1 VLNRTLIAVAIA
13 AASSGTYAETATE
26 TQHQNL
32 DTLLIEG
39 NAEST
44 QSATNAETRVSAA
57 DGAVTITSKEM
68 EDAQVSNLAD
78 ALQGN
83 AAVQIDEVGG
93 SRGSEITIR
102 GQSGNAV
109 SVRVEG
115 APNNRSQIMHKGS
128 NDRDTIWLNM
138 DMYDTITVIPGA
150 GANTYGNGS
159 TGGVVLL
166 ETKDPESIIRNDR
179 DWGANL
185 RYTHETNGQSDG
197 ISGDVAK
204 RFNDQ
209 FSANA
214 TLSIRDTDAYKDGNG
229 YKTDN
234 GSTGSEDLSYLIKG
248 VYTPT
253 NEHRIEAS
261 VMQNNKDYSD
271 FDDAAVETEKEVREQ
286 TLSANYHYKPQNN
299 DLVDLKIRLSR
310 AESDQESDQG
320 DGTWINTGGVTTT
333 YFEAENTSLF
343 SQSDRILHA
352 VRYGIDYTYD
362 DIRVSYKQDDG
373 VTPKQVDRTSIGGY
387 VSDNIH
393 IGENLLVSGSLR
405 YDKYEADYDGRVT
418 DGKGSVNSK
427 LSANWTPFESTA
439 FHGLGFTALV
449 GSGYRAPTVYEVF
462 GKKYTDEYFTGTD
475 ADGDGIY
482 ETGNLAGCGQG
493 NGNWCVIE
501 NPNLTGETSF
511 DTEFGLTFERK
522 NLLTANDRFKSKLL
536 YIHNDLKDKI
546 YNETLGTLDTSI
558 GTYNGSAY
566 NVRQFVNKDEAAVF
580 GWELS
585 AAYDNDL
592 LFAHLSFSDMAGY
605 VVEDDGSKTK
615 DTSII
620 PQNIGASVG
629 GYFSNHRGKVAL
641 DAKYREGRSYY
652 GGRNGTTYYEY
663 KSYTV
668 FDLQTSY
675 NVTDNLRVQARID
688 NLFDKTY
695 SKSVLSADATTGA
708 DTTSYQPGRNY
719 KLSLN
724 YRF

>member
-1 VLNRTLIAVAIA
+1 MLNRTLIAVAIA

-39 NAEST
+39 NVEST

-57 DGAVTITSKEM
+57 DGAVTVTSKEM

-93 SRGSEITIR
+93 SRGSEITVR

-166 ETKDPESIIRNDR
+166 ETKDPESIIRNGR

-229 YKTDN
+229 VKTNN
-234 GSTGSEDLSYLIKG
+234 GSTGSDDISYLVKG
-248 VYTPT
+248 VFTPT
-253 NEHRIEAS
+253 DEHRLEAS
-261 VMQNNKDYSD
+261 IMQNDKDYSD
-271 FDDAAVETEKEVREQ
+271 YSDTDIETQYEVRER
-286 TLSANYHYKPQNN
+286 TLSANYGYKPKNN
-299 DLVDLKIRLSR
+299 DLVDLKIRVTR
-310 AESDQESDQG
+310 AESDQESDS
-320 DGTWINTGGVTTT
+320 GTGEWANTGGVTTT
-333 YFEAENTSLF
+333 YAEVENTSMLH
-343 SQSDRILHA
+343 QSESVMHLL
-352 VRYGIDYTYD
+352 RYGVDYTFDDVRMSYD
-362 DIRVSYKQDDG
+362 QDNGD
-373 VTPKQVDRTSIGGY
+373 PKQVERTSIGGY
-387 VSDNIH
+387 VSDSIH
-393 IGENLLVSGSLR
+393 IGENLLISGSVR
-405 YDKYEADYDGRVT
+405 YDTFNADFYGNGFDGE
-418 DGKGSVNSK
+418 DSINSK
-427 LSANWTPFESTA
+427 LSANWTPFENTS
-439 FHGLGFTALV
+439 FHGFGFTALV
-449 GSGYRAPTVYEVF
+449 GSGYRAPAVYEIY
-462 GKKYTDEYFTGTD
+462 GKGFTYETFSGED

-482 ETGNLAGCGQG
+482 ETGNVSGCMNGH
-493 NGNWCVIE
+493 GNWCVI
-501 NPNLTGETSF
+501 PNEDLTGETSL
-511 DTEFGLTFERK
+511 DTEFGFTFNR
-522 NLLTANDRFKSKLL
+522 NQIFQADDRFESKLM
-536 YIHNDLKDKI
+536 YIHSDIKDKI
-546 YNETLGTLDTSI
+546 YNDTLGTLDSSL
-558 GTYNGSAY
+558 GTYNGSSY
-566 NVRQFVNKDEAAVF
+566 NVRQFVNKDEAAVY

-585 AAYDNDL
+585 TSYNSPTI
-592 LFAHLSFSDMAGY
+592 FAHLSFSDMGGY
-605 VVEDDGSKTK
+605 IVEDDGSKTR
-615 DTSII
+615 DTSLV
-620 PQNIGASVG
+620 PQNLSASLG
-629 GYFSNHRGKVAL
+629 THFNNQKGKAGI
-641 DAKYREGRSYY
+641 DAKYREGRSYL
-652 GGRNGTTYYEY
+652 GGRNNNVLYTY

-668 FDLQTSY
+668 YDLFASY
-675 NVTDNLRVQARID
+675 QFTENLRVQARID
-688 NLFDKTY
+688 NVTDKAY
-695 SKSVLSADATTGA
+695 SKSQVSTDDTTGA